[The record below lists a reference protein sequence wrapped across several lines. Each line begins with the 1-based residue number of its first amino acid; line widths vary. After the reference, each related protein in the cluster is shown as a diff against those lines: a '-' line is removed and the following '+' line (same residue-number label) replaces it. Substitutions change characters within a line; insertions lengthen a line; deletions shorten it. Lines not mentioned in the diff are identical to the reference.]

1 MKYSTSKEINEVVKK
16 YVNRNWMFKRG
27 KKHGLLYPPNCGLF
41 VVVPGSPSDNRAGC
55 IFSQEIRRLER
66 RVYFYYSQLLYRKTK

>member
-1 MKYSTSKEINEVVKK
+1 MKYSASKEVDDIVRK
-16 YVNRNWMFKRG
+16 YIRLKWRYKRG

-41 VVVPGSPSDNRAGC
+41 IVVPGSPSDSLAGC

-66 RVYFYYSQLLYRKTK
+66 RVCYSYS

>member
-1 MKYSTSKEINEVVKK
+1 MKYSTSKEVDVIVRK
-16 YVNRNWMFKRG
+16 YIKRKWRYKRG

-41 VVVPGSPSDNRAGC
+41 IVVPGSPSDSLAGF

-66 RVYFYYSQLLYRKTK
+66 RVQI